1 MDGLGPQG
9 RDPRAKTCEQKV
21 KAFLGGSIFG
31 RAELDLNV
39 YNVLTL
45 NDEASISVVDPLF
58 SFGGTKLLGM
68 VVLESPGEDWAM
80 TSNETRI
87 YVSLPDS
94 KKVAVVD
101 TAGWTVMRNIEL
113 DRRPGRLA
121 LQADESVLW
130 VLDEEAGTGKP
141 EISGVTAIDTT
152 KLERVAQINTGR
164 GHHEMAFS
172 DDGSRAFVTN
182 ERDDTVSIIDTRSLK
197 KQADV
202 PTGSGPG
209 SVAFSPLAKMAY
221 VSAADGTVT
230 VVDGARRDLVADQG

>member
-1 MDGLGPQG
+1 MTRGIRFTITDTASGRPVRAINPAAWMDLVPKDEIRG
-9 RDPRAKTCEQKV
+9 AKTCEQKV

-152 KLERVAQINTGR
+152 KLERVARSIPDAGITRWLSATTAAERSSRTSETIPCPSSTRGR
-164 GHHEMAFS
+164 
-172 DDGSRAFVTN
+172 
-182 ERDDTVSIIDTRSLK
+182 
-197 KQADV
+197 
-202 PTGSGPG
+202 
-209 SVAFSPLAKMAY
+209 
-221 VSAADGTVT
+221 
-230 VVDGARRDLVADQG
+230 